1 MGHLSERY
9 THEQREAAA
18 LAYLDHGMRPARLVR
33 DALKAGKLTYNGE
46 PVPAVDMPESTIL
59 TNVTRLKNRRAGQV
73 QSELAKQPARDA
85 AEALKRALAAMTEQ
99 EINHERRRKIGKRD
113 PERIR
118 QLARAAREI
127 AAIPDRADPNPRTPG
142 KRDPETGALS
152 NGGATSGGLAGAI
165 LSAHG
170 QGPQRTR
177 SNAGQTAAP
186 ETPSREKATTE
197 TEAHAQ
203 RASEADHDQTQ
214 DGDGVPG
221 SWASE
226 QASALVGA
234 LEP

>member
-1 MGHLSERY
+1 
-9 THEQREAAA
+9 
-18 LAYLDHGMRPARLVR
+18 
-33 DALKAGKLTYNGE
+33 
-46 PVPAVDMPESTIL
+46 
-59 TNVTRLKNRRAGQV
+59 
-73 QSELAKQPARDA
+73 
-85 AEALKRALAAMTEQ
+85 LKRALAAMTEQ

-127 AAIPDRADPNPRTPG
+127 AGIPDRADPNPRTPG
-142 KRDPETGALS
+142 KRDPETGRMD

-186 ETPSREKATTE
+186 ETPSSSKAHVE
-197 TEAHAQ
+197 THTQAQ
-203 RASEADHDQTQ
+203 QASETTSAQGTE
-214 DGDGVPG
+214 GEGVPG